1 MQKLYVGV
9 SIVIAFHISAFSWL
23 DWNDCCQGY
32 LLWRVIS
39 FYSYNHAH
47 PASMTQI
54 LNEKINYVNSNYVYF
69 QCREFEKLF
78 TGVENPVRNALLWSV
93 FIMKRV

>member
-1 MQKLYVGV
+1 
-9 SIVIAFHISAFSWL
+9 
-23 DWNDCCQGY
+23 
-32 LLWRVIS
+32 
-39 FYSYNHAH
+39 
-47 PASMTQI
+47 MTQI